1 MSGAYYTKK
10 HPTSLFTVAFA
21 AITLAGSTVAF
32 EAGLFSPLSNPINSK
47 ISVSPKFQ
55 SQQKQSSIQPNR
67 GGISSISN
75 VRSPTLQTTTTTSLR
90 MSANTESMR
99 ANLAVALD
107 KPVFPFTIQE
117 KVVKKPSTSILS
129 PSVWQTIL
137 TVLVSD
143 AFKTAVVAFILAFG
157 LSIIARSPTSASSQS
172 ILQNIKDYYK
182 LGKGRL
188 MRLLETLKAKF
199 TEKLTESKT
208 AGVAMTFEG
217 DGGWGVSSFM
227 SKKRILD
234 SSYVQYDFQLP
245 EKDNTLALTLGQKLE
260 LCCLDNDDNVVQGSF
275 YLFSKRDKLGSFS
288 LVAPSLSLGQN
299 RVDYEMGKP
308 QADFARVLDTE
319 LGAGDEIAIRPGNNT
334 LSYRGKYLPVTDMI
348 YVASGM
354 GIVPILHQIK
364 AVLPKGSSSVKMV
377 TVIWING
384 NTNDFDFAFK
394 QLEEEYFKYSTKLE
408 VSCIVDGV
416 VDSERVSP
424 SLFKSNLEIEDAIPI
439 FRPGTMAV
447 VSGPQKFVQSASV
460 YLQQKDYPEDCLCL
474 LD

>member
-10 HPTSLFTVAFA
+10 HQTAMSLFTVAFV

-32 EAGLFSPLSNPINSK
+32 EAGLFSTLSNPINSK
-47 ISVSPKFQ
+47 IPVSQKFQ
-55 SQQKQSSIQPNR
+55 LQQKQSSVQPNR

-90 MSANTESMR
+90 MSANTEPMR

-129 PSVWQTIL
+129 PSVWQSIL

-188 MRLLETLKAKF
+188 MRLLESLKAKF
-199 TEKLTESKT
+199 TEKFTESKT
-208 AGVAMTFEG
+208 TGVAMTFEG

-227 SKKRILD
+227 TKKRILD

-275 YLFSKRDKLGSFS
+275 YLFSKRGKLGSFS

-308 QADFARVLDTE
+308 QADFVSR
-319 LGAGDEIAIRPGNNT
+319 
-334 LSYRGKYLPVTDMI
+334 
-348 YVASGM
+348 
-354 GIVPILHQIK
+354 
-364 AVLPKGSSSVKMV
+364 SS
-377 TVIWING
+377 
-384 NTNDFDFAFK
+384 
-394 QLEEEYFKYSTKLE
+394 
-408 VSCIVDGV
+408 
-416 VDSERVSP
+416 
-424 SLFKSNLEIEDAIPI
+424 
-439 FRPGTMAV
+439 
-447 VSGPQKFVQSASV
+447 
-460 YLQQKDYPEDCLCL
+460 
-474 LD
+474 